1 MNCPPSGTQSSRFW
15 KLASPDNDMQL
26 SQFKIRWTPRDS
38 PLLPV
43 AVAGQGETSLRL
55 ARRLLQLDDESLC
68 QLEGV
73 AGRQL
78 IVVQGTWELLPWV
91 DGVQYLGVSSA
102 AQSVLFPTNYQPS
115 LPPELL
121 ANALRVKLHAT
132 GLIAVLQDP
141 LLLVPM
147 RNAKPISRRT
157 LARWLEQQ

>member
-1 MNCPPSGTQSSRFW
+1 MP
-15 KLASPDNDMQL
+15 QL
-26 SQFKIRWTPRDS
+26 SRFKIRWTPRDC

-55 ARRLLQLDDESLC
+55 ARRLLQLDDESLG

-78 IVVQGTWELLPWV
+78 IVVQGRSDVLPWV
-91 DGVQYLGVSSA
+91 DGVQYLGISSDS
-102 AQSVLFPTNYQPS
+102 QSVLFPTNYQPS

-141 LLLVPM
+141 LLVVPM